1 MKKFQNC
8 KVVIEDSTLLKLLYF
23 ISQMKSLRTWMT
35 NTYLLDMSKAFNSIR
50 HDLIPSKRQSIGV
63 SNGACDWFGSY
74 LSQRSQVVNM
84 ANSISDPS
92 SVTVGVLQGSITG
105 PVLFSFYV
113 NDLLLVPAHCHAMGY
128 VEDTKNV
135 LSAFPQI
142 IFQMQLFH

>member
-1 MKKFQNC
+1 MSLPIHARYLSSPSCSRFAKGQHIHSLLFFQTTMKKFQNC

-92 SVTVGVLQGSITG
+92 SVTVGVPQGSITG
-105 PVLFSFYV
+105 PVLFSF
-113 NDLLLVPAHCHAMGY
+113 M
-128 VEDTKNV
+128 
-135 LSAFPQI
+135 
-142 IFQMQLFH
+142 